1 MNKLLF
7 LVLAGAA
14 SASFAASNPDA
25 YRQQAAKAESDYK
38 MARDNCK
45 SQSGNA
51 KDVCQYE
58 AKAAR
63 ARAMVD
69 ATAQY
74 KDDSRAL
81 EKARVALAEAEY
93 DVAKEKC
100 DDAASGEKSNCV
112 RDAKANRTTALG
124 QARSGS
130 AMAQHTEDCNTM
142 TGTDKAGCVSRNQA
156 SSAGEV
162 VADSV
167 ITTKIK
173 ADLIKEPE
181 LKSMD
186 VHVDTVKGV
195 VMLSGF
201 VPSQAEADKAV
212 QLARSVEGVK
222 EVQSSLKVK

>member
-25 YRQQAAKAESDYK
+25 YRQQAAKADSDYK
-38 MARDNCK
+38 IARDNCK
-45 SQSGNA
+45 TQKGNS

-63 ARAMVD
+63 ARALVD

-74 KDDSRAL
+74 KDDSRSL

-112 RDAKANRTTALG
+112 RDARASRTTALG
-124 QARSGS
+124 EARSSS
-130 AMAQHTEDCNTM
+130 AMAQRGEDCNAMSGADQTACVNRHQSS
-142 TGTDKAGCVSRNQA
+142 TAGNM
-156 SSAGEV
+156 

-167 ITTKIK
+167 ITTKVK
-173 ADLIKEPE
+173 ADLIKEPD
-181 LKSMD
+181 LKSME

>member
-38 MARDNCK
+38 IARDNCK
-45 SQSGNA
+45 TQKGNS

-63 ARAMVD
+63 ARALVD

-74 KDDSRAL
+74 KDDSRSL

-100 DDAASGEKSNCV
+100 DDAASAEKSNCV
-112 RDAKANRTTALG
+112 RDARASHTTALG
-124 QARSGS
+124 EARSSS
-130 AMAQHTEDCNTM
+130 AMAQRGEDCNAMSGADQTACVNRHQSS
-142 TGTDKAGCVSRNQA
+142 TAGNM
-156 SSAGEV
+156 

-167 ITTKIK
+167 ITTKVK
-173 ADLIKEPE
+173 ADLIKEPD